1 MKIVRNLTA
10 LAAVAASLTFAA
22 QARAAPLDFWLTQGE
37 CTGSC
42 GAGTAPAPISDAS
55 AVEVQINLL
64 SSTSATVEF
73 IAPSGDI
80 DTPAY
85 INVNDGGVVGNVS
98 ATVSIA
104 GGVTR
109 SDPGQAEDHFGD
121 MNTWTGA
128 VKAPTVTFT
137 LTALNGF
144 DWTSAASVLMATTGY
159 GAAYGQGFDAVT
171 AAQYAGFISATP
183 LPATLPLF
191 ASGFGALGLL
201 GWRRKRKAQAL
212 AA

>member
-1 MKIVRNLTA
+1 
-10 LAAVAASLTFAA
+10 
-22 QARAAPLDFWLTQGE
+22 
-37 CTGSC
+37 
-42 GAGTAPAPISDAS
+42 
-55 AVEVQINLL
+55 
-64 SSTSATVEF
+64 
-73 IAPSGDI
+73 
-80 DTPAY
+80 
-85 INVNDGGVVGNVS
+85 
-98 ATVSIA
+98 
-104 GGVTR
+104 
-109 SDPGQAEDHFGD
+109 
-121 MNTWTGA
+121 

-144 DWTSAASVLMATTGY
+144 DWTNVASVLMATTGY

>member
-1 MKIVRNLTA
+1 MRIHRNLVA
-10 LAAVAASLTFAA
+10 LAAVLATLTIAA
-22 QARAAPLDFWLTQGE
+22 QARASTLDFYLTQGE
-37 CTGSC
+37 CTASC
-42 GAGTAPAPISDAS
+42 GPGTAPAPISDSS
-55 AVEVQINLL
+55 AVEVIIDLL

-73 IAPSGDI
+73 VAPSGDI

-85 INVNDGGVVGNVS
+85 INVNDGGAVGNVS
-98 ATVSIA
+98 ATVSIP

-144 DWTSAASVLMATTGY
+144 DWTSAADVLMATTGY

-191 ASGFGALGLL
+191 ASGFGALGLV
-201 GWRRKRKAQAL
+201 GWRRRRKAQAL